1 MGKNMHAT
9 ECEIEDCE
17 ELCYYGSTVCNDCRI
32 ACEACGKTVMRKSS
46 PFYKYVT
53 SKYCKECKGKYTYS
67 KEQWTILEDGK
78 EPRTF
83 TLEIPEVEE
92 E

>member
-1 MGKNMHAT
+1 MGKNMTAT
-9 ECEIEDCE
+9 ECEEAGCE
-17 ELCYYGSTVCNDCRI
+17 ELCYYGSTVCNGCRI
-32 ACEACGKTVMRKSS
+32 ACDSCGKTVMRKSS

-53 SKYCKECKGKYTYS
+53 SKYCKECRPIYTYS
-67 KEQWTILEDGK
+67 KEQWTILEEGK
-78 EPRTF
+78 EPRKF